1 MLSNKNEK
9 CNGSRQDRKKK
20 KKKALVQATLKQKN
34 TFSISF
40 GYLVWDI
47 QLYTNCMFPGENF
60 RCLMSI
66 WGYYFYLFLLIIYIF
81 CLLSAYLLFLEI
93 VRSKEYAAISWF
105 VWTVISIMC
114 LPAVLCVILNN
125 VANIICMMKMLVL
138 LFLQPVMFSNLS
150 TK

>member
-9 CNGSRQDRKKK
+9 CNGSRQDSKKK
-20 KKKALVQATLKQKN
+20 KKMSFGIGYFKTKD

-40 GYLVWDI
+40 GYSVLDI
-47 QLYTNCMFPGENF
+47 RLYTNCMFPGENF
-60 RCLMSI
+60 RCLMRI

-93 VRSKEYAAISWF
+93 VRSKEYAAISQF
-105 VWTVISIMC
+105 VWTVVSIMG